1 MKSGDRHKA
10 TTEREATR
18 GLRTAES
25 KKQQGNKKKPV
36 KKLLAVNT
44 KVGTS
49 RGIRLWC
56 IQMHIGSGGFG
67 DVYRVIDERS
77 TKSPQQEYAMK
88 TEIHG
93 AHQRRLTIE
102 KSILKEIDAYTTANS
117 KTRHFCEL
125 IDSGQ
130 TADYSWIVMTLIGP
144 SLDSVRR
151 MLNKQFSK
159 PCVINMAVQILEA
172 VEIMHEVGFIHRDLK
187 PGNICTGNPPQDDHI
202 LYILDFGI
210 SRRIFKNHKSREH
223 RNKRDRVPFYGTRKF
238 CNRACHM
245 EQDQGRKDD
254 METYVYTVLDLFHN
268 ERGLPWSKCLG
279 EPKKIVEKKKAL
291 CANPTKELDPMIP
304 ASIARILI
312 YLNGLKFQ
320 DPVDYRLIENELLSA
335 RKEVS
340 TSEPSDE
347 HMDWT
352 GKLEKLVK
360 DAKKNKKAATP
371 KGEET
376 LMFERLQ
383 RARRAREVNSGCM
396 SGNESFMMKT
406 LTKEG
411 EGSEG
416 PPGAFNEQALTTVGT
431 TGGPRKVEKP
441 VKIAKKKSQSKN

>member
-1 MKSGDRHKA
+1 MKSGDRQKA

-18 GLRTAES
+18 GLRTAGS

-130 TADYSWIVMTLIGP
+130 TADYS
-144 SLDSVRR
+144 
-151 MLNKQFSK
+151 
-159 PCVINMAVQILEA
+159 
-172 VEIMHEVGFIHRDLK
+172 
-187 PGNICTGNPPQDDHI
+187 
-202 LYILDFGI
+202 
-210 SRRIFKNHKSREH
+210 
-223 RNKRDRVPFYGTRKF
+223 NKRDRVPFYGTRKF

-352 GKLEKLVK
+352 GNLEKLMK

-383 RARRAREVNSGCM
+383 RARRARETNSGCM
-396 SGNESFMMKT
+396 SGNESYIMKT
-406 LTKEG
+406 LTKES

-416 PPGAFNEQALTTVGT
+416 PPGAFNERALTTVGT
-431 TGGPRKVEKP
+431 TGGPRKAE
-441 VKIAKKKSQSKN
+441 KKKSRSNN